1 MIIEPDYWPNRS
13 SACLTGQLRLRR
25 DMLRMQV
32 MQVMQSAARIGDSS
46 HSAAVNT
53 RQQSIALF

>member
-32 MQVMQSAARIGDSS
+32 VSSAACIGDSS
-46 HSAAVNT
+46 HSAAVST